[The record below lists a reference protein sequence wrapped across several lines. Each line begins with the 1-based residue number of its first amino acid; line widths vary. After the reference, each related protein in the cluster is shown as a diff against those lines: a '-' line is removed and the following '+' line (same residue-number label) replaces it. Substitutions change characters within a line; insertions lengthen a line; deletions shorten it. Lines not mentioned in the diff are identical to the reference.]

1 MIDSETQTIF
11 LPLGIYGAI
20 ENEACGLDVDYD
32 SLPTKFEDYE
42 RFICRGSG
50 SGYTSSGE
58 FTVKEDN
65 TKPVPVK
72 KREHKEDIPVIPT
85 PPPAP
90 PKEKKVYIIGV
101 CIDHMGDPK
110 NGFKRINADGDDL
123 KQSDL

>member
-58 FTVKEDN
+58 FTA
-65 TKPVPVK
+65 
-72 KREHKEDIPVIPT
+72 KEDINSFSWEPSTEWRGVGIESPFT
-85 PPPAP
+85 IDFETRND
-90 PKEKKVYIIGV
+90 KSSNFTCLGDIHFDNDGNIVLGEK
-101 CIDHMGDPK
+101 
-110 NGFKRINADGDDL
+110 
-123 KQSDL
+123 